1 MLQRVVIGA
10 IMGTICAVSGY
21 LIASQIPHFDQFWWA
36 GWVGAAAGLGV
47 AFVTMALEQAIKR
60 IPLKTILGST
70 LGLFV
75 GLGIGKLASYP
86 FDKYLELPNLQ
97 IPLYIFLSAI
107 FGYIGLVLGGK
118 KMSEVSTP
126 YFLDPASKPSTR
138 ALLKILDTSVIIDGR
153 IADIAETGF
162 VEGTFLVPKFIL
174 EELQYI
180 ADSSDDLRRTRGRR
194 GLDILKR
201 LQQQNPLRVEFTEDD
216 IPTAAGA
223 DSKLVALALK
233 IRAKIITNDFNLH
246 KVAELQGLEVLNI
259 NQLANA
265 MKPAVLPGE
274 TLHVQI
280 LREGKSQGQ
289 GIAYLD
295 DGTMVVI
302 ENARRFIGKEMEV
315 SVTSV
320 LQTTAGRMIFSEI
333 KNGGSASLRKV

>member
-1 MLQRVVIGA
+1 VLKKMVTGA
-10 IMGTICAVSGY
+10 ILGTICAVSGY
-21 LIASQIPHFDQFWWA
+21 LIADQIPKFDHLWWA
-36 GWVGAAAGLGV
+36 GYAGAAAGLAV
-47 AFVTMALEQAIKR
+47 ACLTLALEQVIKR

-86 FDKYLELPNLQ
+86 FDKYMMELPQLQ
-97 IPLYIFLSAI
+97 IPIYIIFSAI

-118 KMSEVSTP
+118 KMSEVTTP
-126 YFLDPASKPSTR
+126 YFLEPAGKSPR
-138 ALLKILDTSVIIDGR
+138 HLLKILDTSVIIDGR

-162 VEGTFLVPKFIL
+162 VEGTLIVPKFVL
-174 EELQYI
+174 EELQYV

-201 LQQQNPLRVEFTEDD
+201 LQQQNPLRVEFIDDD
-216 IPTAAGA
+216 IPGAAGV

-233 IRAKIITNDFNLH
+233 LRAKVVTNDFNLH
-246 KVAELQGLEVLNI
+246 KVAELQGIEVLNI

-274 TLHVQI
+274 SLHVQI

-302 ENARRFIGKEMEV
+302 ENARRFIGREV
-315 SVTSV
+315 EVAVTSV

-333 KNGGSASLRKV
+333 KNGGGAIRKV

>member
-1 MLQRVVIGA
+1 LLKKMVGMA

-21 LIASQIPHFDQFWWA
+21 LIGSQIPQIRDLWWSGWA
-36 GWVGAAAGLGV
+36 GAAGGLAIAALTLG
-47 AFVTMALEQAIKR
+47 LEQVIKR
-60 IPLKTILGST
+60 IPLKTILGGT

-75 GLGIGKLASYP
+75 GLGIAKLASYP
-86 FDKYLELPNLQ
+86 FDQFLELPNLQ

-118 KMSEVSTP
+118 KISEVSAP
-126 YFLDPASKPSTR
+126 SFLEPGGKAWRSP
-138 ALLKILDTSVIIDGR
+138 LKLLDTSVIIDGR

-162 VEGTFLVPKFIL
+162 LEGTFIVPKFIL

-180 ADSSDDLRRTRGRR
+180 ADSPDDLRRIRGRR

-201 LQQQNPLRVEFTEDD
+201 LQQHNRLRVEIVDDD
-216 IPTAAGA
+216 IPKAGA

-233 IRAKIITNDFNLH
+233 LHAKILTNDFNLN
-246 KVAELQGLEVLNI
+246 KVAEIQGVQVLNI

-265 MKPAVLPGE
+265 MKSAVLPGE

-289 GIAYLD
+289 GVAYLD

-302 ENARRFIGKEMEV
+302 ENARRFIGKEVEV
-315 SVTSV
+315 AVTSV

-333 KNGGSASLRKV
+333 KNGGAALRKV

>member
-1 MLQRVVIGA
+1 VLTKMVIGA

-21 LIASQIPHFDQFWWA
+21 LIASQIPQFDHLWWA
-36 GWVGAAAGLGV
+36 GYAGAAAGFAVAMLTLG
-47 AFVTMALEQAIKR
+47 LEQVIKR
-60 IPLKTILGST
+60 IPLKTIVGST

-97 IPLYIFLSAI
+97 IPLYIFFSAI

-118 KMSEVSTP
+118 KVSEVATP
-126 YFLDPASKPSTR
+126 YFLDPATKPSR
-138 ALLKILDTSVIIDGR
+138 LLLKILDTSVIIDGR

-162 VEGTFLVPKFIL
+162 IEGTLVVPKFIL

-180 ADSSDDLRRTRGRR
+180 ADSPDDLRRSRGRR

-201 LQQQNPLRVEFTEDD
+201 LQQQNPLRVEFPDD
-216 IPTAAGA
+216 DFPKAAGV
-223 DSKLVALALK
+223 DSKLVSLALK
-233 IRAKIITNDFNLH
+233 LRGGKILTNDFNLH
-246 KVAELQGLEVLNI
+246 KVAELQGIEVLNI

-274 TLHVQI
+274 TLNVQI

-302 ENARRFIGKEMEV
+302 ENARRFIGREVEV

-320 LQTTAGRMIFSEI
+320 LQTTAGRMIFSDV
-333 KNGGSASLRKV
+333 KHGGALRKV

>member
-1 MLQRVVIGA
+1 VIPKMVTVA
-10 IMGTICAVSGY
+10 ILGIICAVSGY
-21 LIASQIPHFDQFWWA
+21 LIADQIPYLEKFWWA
-36 GWVGAAAGLGV
+36 GYVGAAAGVLAALLTLGV
-47 AFVTMALEQAIKR
+47 EQLIKR
-60 IPLKTILGST
+60 IPLKTIVGGT
-70 LGLFV
+70 LGLLI

-86 FDKYLELPNLQ
+86 FDKFLALPNLQ
-97 IPLYIFLSAI
+97 IPLYIFFSAI

-126 YFLDPASKPSTR
+126 YFLDPTVKPQRYS
-138 ALLKILDTSVIIDGR
+138 LKILDTSVIIDGR
-153 IADIAETGF
+153 IADISETGF
-162 VEGTFLVPKFIL
+162 LEGTFIVPKFIL

-180 ADSSDDLRRTRGRR
+180 ADSADDLRRTRGRR

-201 LQQQNPLRVEFTEDD
+201 LQQQNPMRVEFIEDD
-216 IPTAAGA
+216 FPQAAGV
-223 DSKLVALALK
+223 DSKLVALASKLH
-233 IRAKIITNDFNLH
+233 AKILTNDFNLH
-246 KVAELQGLEVLNI
+246 KVAELQGIEILNI

-302 ENARRFIGKEMEV
+302 ENARRFIGREV
-315 SVTSV
+315 EVAVTSV

-333 KNGGSASLRKV
+333 KNSGAAIRKV

>member
-1 MLQRVVIGA
+1 MIKKMVTGA
-10 IMGTICAVSGY
+10 ILGTICAISGY
-21 LIASQIPHFDQFWWA
+21 LIASQIPQFDYVWWA
-36 GWVGAAAGLGV
+36 GYAGAAAGLAIAALTLG
-47 AFVTMALEQAIKR
+47 LEQLIKH
-60 IPLKTILGST
+60 IPLKTIVGST
-70 LGLFV
+70 LGLLI

-86 FDKYLELPNLQ
+86 FDKFLELPNLQ
-97 IPLYIFLSAI
+97 IPLYIFFSAI

-118 KMSEVSTP
+118 KMSEISTP
-126 YFLDPASKPSTR
+126 YFLDPAGKTPRHS
-138 ALLKILDTSVIIDGR
+138 LKILDTSVIIDGR

-162 VEGTFLVPKFIL
+162 VDGSFIVPKFVL
-174 EELQYI
+174 EELQYV

-201 LQQQNPLRVEFTEDD
+201 LQQQNPLRVEFIEDD
-216 IPTAAGA
+216 IPKAAGV
-223 DSKLVALALK
+223 DSKLVGLALK
-233 IRAKIITNDFNLH
+233 LHAKILTNDFNLH
-246 KVAELQGLEVLNI
+246 KVAELQGIEVLNI

-302 ENARRFIGKEMEV
+302 ENARRYIGREV
-315 SVTSV
+315 EVAVTSV

-333 KNGGSASLRKV
+333 KNGGAAIRKV

>member
-1 MLQRVVIGA
+1 LLKKMVIGA
-10 IMGTICAVSGY
+10 ILGTICAISGY
-21 LIASQIPHFDQFWWA
+21 LIASQIPMFSHLWWA
-36 GWVGAAAGLGV
+36 GWVGAAGGLGV
-47 AFVTMALEQAIKR
+47 AFLTLAMERLIKG
-60 IPLKTILGST
+60 IPLKNILGST

-75 GLGIGKLASYP
+75 GLGIAKLACYP
-86 FDKYLELPNLQ
+86 FDQFLELPNLQ

-118 KMSEVSTP
+118 KMAEVSTP
-126 YFLDPASKPSTR
+126 YFLDPGKQSRLPMK
-138 ALLKILDTSVIIDGR
+138 LLDTSVIIDGR
-153 IADIAETGF
+153 IADIAETGIL
-162 VEGTFLVPKFIL
+162 EGTLVVPKFIL

-180 ADSSDDLRRTRGRR
+180 ADSADDLRRTRGRR

-201 LQQQNPLRVEFTEDD
+201 LQQHNRLRVEFVEDD
-216 IPTAAGA
+216 VPKAGV

-233 IRAKIITNDFNLH
+233 LRAKILTNDFNLH
-246 KVAELQGLEVLNI
+246 KVAELQGIEVLNI

-265 MKPAVLPGE
+265 MKSAVLPGE

-289 GIAYLD
+289 GVAYLD

-302 ENARRFIGKEMEV
+302 ENARRFIGKEVEV

-333 KNGGSASLRKV
+333 KNGGVVRRQVI

>member
-1 MLQRVVIGA
+1 MLQKMVIGA
-10 IMGTICAVSGY
+10 ILGAICAVSGY
-21 LIASQIPHFDQFWWA
+21 LIASQIPQFSHLWWSGWA
-36 GWVGAAAGLGV
+36 GGAAGLAV
-47 AFVTMALEQAIKR
+47 AFITLALEQVIKR

-70 LGLFV
+70 LGLVV

-97 IPLYIFLSAI
+97 IPLYIFFSAI

-118 KMSEVSTP
+118 KVSEVSTP
-126 YFLDPASKPSTR
+126 YFLDPVNKPVSR
-138 ALLKILDTSVIIDGR
+138 YALKILDTSVIIDGR

-162 VEGTFLVPKFIL
+162 LEGTFIVPKFIL

-216 IPTAAGA
+216 IPNAAGA

-233 IRAKIITNDFNLH
+233 LRAKILTNDFNLH
-246 KVAELQGLEVLNI
+246 KVAELQGLEVINI

-289 GIAYLD
+289 GVAYLD

-302 ENARRFIGKEMEV
+302 ENARRFIGKEV
-315 SVTSV
+315 DVAVTSV

-333 KNGGSASLRKV
+333 RNGTSALRKV